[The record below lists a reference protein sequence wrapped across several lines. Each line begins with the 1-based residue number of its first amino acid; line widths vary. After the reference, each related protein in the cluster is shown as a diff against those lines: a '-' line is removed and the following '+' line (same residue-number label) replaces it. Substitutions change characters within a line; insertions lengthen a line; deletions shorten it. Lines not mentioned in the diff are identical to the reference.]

1 MTEAAVHLPVAGRAR
16 AGDGGTWG
24 LVLGGGG
31 VLGAAWLVG
40 ALEGLQVTRGLDARR
55 ADVILGTSAGSV
67 VGALLAAGVSV
78 AEQRAQQLG
87 EEAGTGPED
96 EAPGRTGRTSAQA
109 GTSTQVGAS
118 AGTDASPGELA
129 ARLAAVAFDP
139 EHPAGPDHPPRPRW
153 RPGSPALLRNNRG
166 ALRSLPRTT
175 LLAALAPAG
184 RGRMAGVAAL
194 MEALAPG
201 EGWPSHP
208 GYRAVALDYE
218 AGRRVVFGAPGAPAA
233 GLAAAVLASCAI
245 PGWFEP
251 VMIGGHRY
259 VDGGM
264 WSTTNADLLADAGLD
279 EIFVLA
285 PMASAAYDAPNDWR
299 ARVERRLRA
308 ASTRRCLAEA
318 REVQRRGTAVT
329 VLGPGPEDLTLMG
342 YNLMAPARRGPV
354 LRSAVRTATV
364 AFGAP
369 VESQDRPGV
378 SLDEPLIPLDPDT
391 DPDRSEPE

>member
-1 MTEAAVHLPVAGRAR
+1 VNEAAVHLPVAGRTR
-16 AGDGGTWG
+16 AGDGGSWG

-40 ALEGLQVTRGLDARR
+40 ALEGLQEARGLDARR

-87 EEAGTGPED
+87 EPPGSPAQAQPAQEWAGP
-96 EAPGRTGRTSAQA
+96 SAQEWA
-109 GTSTQVGAS
+109 GSGEEQVGL
-118 AGTDASPGELA
+118 PGSDLG

-153 RPGSPALLRNNRG
+153 RPGSPALLRHNRG

-201 EGWPSHP
+201 GGWPPHP

-218 AGRRVVFGAPGAPAA
+218 TGRRVVFGAPGAPAA

-251 VMIGGHRY
+251 VSIGGHRY

-264 WSTTNADLLADAGLD
+264 WSTTNVDLLADAGLD
-279 EIFVLA
+279 EIVVLA

-342 YNLMAPARRGPV
+342 YNLMAPGRRGPV
-354 LRSAVRTATV
+354 LRSAVRTATA

-369 VESQDRPGV
+369 VEAPARPGV
-378 SLDEPLIPLDPDT
+378 SLEEPLIPLDPDT